1 MTVET
6 EDLLENLF
14 SDTKLNAMLAWPFVG
29 FFGLVFLESA
39 LDGDLLWM
47 IFTAAAGVLILLPPL
62 YRGSIRVM
70 LPWELLALAS
80 VPVLV
85 RALEISALANTF
97 ATYLSIAAFAL
108 ILTVELHVLNRV
120 RVTHWFAV
128 SFVVLATLAVAGAWT
143 IVQWNLDRTLGTT
156 FLTTNEALM
165 IEYIWV
171 TLAGLAAGVL
181 FDLYFRPR
189 SRRLRARLGSVVRR

>member
-1 MTVET
+1 MSERSKGWAFVAGQTILLVALIAVPRADHWSTPAWVGIAGMVMVVIGLGIIAIAALRLGPALTPTPVPTTDARLRTDGLYRWVRHPIYTGVLLAVAGVTVR
-6 EDLLENLF
+6 
-14 SDTKLNAMLAWPFVG
+14 SG
-29 FFGLVFLESA
+29 SA
-39 LDGDLLWM
+39 L
-47 IFTAAAGVLILLPPL
+47 
-62 YRGSIRVM
+62 
-70 LPWELLALAS
+70 
-80 VPVLV
+80 
-85 RALEISALANTF
+85 
-97 ATYLSIAAFAL
+97 
-108 ILTVELHVLNRV
+108 
-120 RVTHWFAV
+120 
-128 SFVVLATLAVAGAWT
+128 TLAVAGAWT